1 MTQEARLLEYL
12 KTHDAGIKPLE
23 ALQELGIYRL
33 SARIKDLRNH
43 GHNIVTNKVAVA
55 TAHGGTAWVAEYRL
69 VKNE

>member
-12 KTHDAGIKPLE
+12 QTHTGIRPLE
-23 ALQELGIYRL
+23 ALNKLGIYRL
-33 SARIKDLRNH
+33 SARIKDLRDR

-69 VKNE
+69 VKE

>member
-1 MTQEARLLEYL
+1 MSQETRLLEYL

-33 SARIKDLRNH
+33 SARIKDLRDH
-43 GHNIVTNKVAVA
+43 GYNIVTNKVGVE

-69 VKNE
+69 VKE